1 MQSGIRDIIRNT
13 NDSRADYGLIPE
25 DLRQDRNF
33 NNYVPLRGK
42 EDPTDND
49 MSFVRPRSGSP
60 FGVRGRE
67 DRRALGRYDYATDIL
82 ATVLDQNQNA
92 VIRGER
98 NKVGQAFIGLLESKP
113 NETRGYGRVLDSVP
127 TTRALS
133 SSGNVVEIVDR
144 FAADSDNIFVA
155 KVNGKDVYVEL
166 ADKRLGRALKG
177 SDGTGSSTLAT
188 INRAM
193 GKLNRYLSNINT
205 SYNPEFMIT
214 NLVRDLQTAGVNV
227 QQFDA
232 KGMVG
237 AMAKDY
243 RKAFVGIKRAIVN
256 GDESSEWSQIYRDY

>member
-1 MQSGIRDIIRNT
+1 M
-13 NDSRADYGLIPE
+13 
-25 DLRQDRNF
+25 
-33 NNYVPLRGK
+33 
-42 EDPTDND
+42 
-49 MSFVRPRSGSP
+49 
-60 FGVRGRE
+60 
-67 DRRALGRYDYATDIL
+67 
-82 ATVLDQNQNA
+82 LDQNQNA

-98 NKVGQAFIGLLESKP
+98 NKVGQAFIGLLESNP

-144 FAADSDNIFVA
+144 FAADNDNIFVA

-205 SYNPEFMIT
+205 SYNPEFMILT
-214 NLVRDLQTAGVNV
+214 R
-227 QQFDA
+227 
-232 KGMVG
+232 
-237 AMAKDY
+237 
-243 RKAFVGIKRAIVN
+243 
-256 GDESSEWSQIYRDY
+256 S